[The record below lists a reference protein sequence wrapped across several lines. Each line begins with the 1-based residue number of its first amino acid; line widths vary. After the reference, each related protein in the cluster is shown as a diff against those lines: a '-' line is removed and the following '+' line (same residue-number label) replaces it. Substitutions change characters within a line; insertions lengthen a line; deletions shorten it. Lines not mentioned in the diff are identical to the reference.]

1 VPSSFLIVPRKIWG
15 LWSYLKSEK
24 NITNKEKASKQAMR
38 FGQVHVILVV
48 DGFSGSVYAKHGWK
62 APYLSGLS

>member
-1 VPSSFLIVPRKIWG
+1 
-15 LWSYLKSEK
+15 
-24 NITNKEKASKQAMR
+24 MR